1 MGFEKIGEI
10 KFLGLT
16 ASSRH
21 KRSKSFPDKNR
32 APEDGSDV
40 SPKVSQGMKQGL
52 VHVEPS
58 LKTNKKPSSNSETHD
73 SLKQEIL
80 QLEKRLQDQ
89 FQVRHVLEKAL
100 GYQTSSH
107 DNASDVSMPKPATE
121 LIKEIATL
129 ELEVA
134 HLEQYLLSLYRKAF
148 DQQVSSVSP
157 STKDASSKDKRL
169 RTPKDIPRARLFETP
184 PSANAKRREDS
195 AVPLSVQPLEIP
207 LKDAHGL
214 SEEEKLLHSG
224 VHRCHSALSHR
235 SALEVR
241 ISPREESLGKAVRA
255 CHSQPLSMIEF
266 ARKAGTSVVSLAEYL
281 GTTVSDHVP
290 ESASRLSEDMI
301 KCMSSIYCKLADPPL
316 ANQGLSSPNSSLSS
330 ASAFSPQDQS
340 DMWSPGLR
348 NNSSFDVRLDNPFH
362 VEGLKE
368 FSGPYSTM
376 VEVPWIHR
384 DSQKLG
390 DIEPL
395 LQNYRSLICRLEEVD
410 PRKLRHEE
418 KVAFWINIHNAL
430 VMHAFL
436 AYGIP
441 QNNVKRVFQLLKA
454 AYNVG
459 GHTISADTIQ
469 STILGC
475 RMSRP
480 GQWLRLLLSP
490 KKKFKTR
497 DERQAYGIKHSEPLL
512 HFALCFGSHS
522 DPAVRIYTPK
532 GLSQELETAKDEYVR
547 ATFGV
552 RKDKKILLPKTVESF
567 AKDSGLCA
575 ADIIEMVQKCLPDSL
590 RKSLKKCPVGK
601 SSKSIE
607 WIPYNFSFR
616 YLIAKELAK

>member
-1 MGFEKIGEI
+1 MGFEKVGEI
-10 KFLGLT
+10 KFLGIT
-16 ASSRH
+16 VSSRH

-40 SPKVSQGMKQGL
+40 SPEVSQGMKEGI
-52 VHVEPS
+52 VYVEHS
-58 LKTNKKPSSNSETHD
+58 SKSNKKQSSNSETHN

-107 DNASDVSMPKPATE
+107 ANASDVSMPKPATE

-169 RTPKDIPRARLFETP
+169 RTPKDTPRARLFETP
-184 PSANAKRREDS
+184 PSASAKRKEDS
-195 AVPLSVQPLEIP
+195 AVPSSGPLEIP

-241 ISPREESLGKAVRA
+241 ICPREESLGKAVRA

-266 ARKAGTSVVSLAEYL
+266 AQKAGTSVVSLAEYL

-290 ESASRLSEDMI
+290 ESANRLSEDMI
-301 KCMSSIYCKLADPPL
+301 KCVSSIYCKLADPPV
-316 ANQGLSSPNSSLSS
+316 ANHGLSSPNSSLSS
-330 ASAFSPQDQS
+330 ASEFSPQDQS
-340 DMWSPGLR
+340 DMWSPGFR

-390 DIEPL
+390 HIEHL

-410 PRKLRHEE
+410 LRKLRHEE
-418 KVAFWINIHNAL
+418 KLAFWINIHNAL

-490 KKKFKTR
+490 KKKFKTG
-497 DERQAYGIKHSEPLL
+497 DERQAYGIKHAEPLL

-522 DPAVRIYTPK
+522 DPAVRVYTPK
-532 GLSQELETAKDEYVR
+532 GLFQELETAKEEYVR

-567 AKDSGLCA
+567 AKESGLCT